1 MRVFLESGK
10 DVMDPKAVKDV
21 CKDKAC
27 VEYLVKMLESED
39 HALSK
44 AAMIT
49 TRTALAPEVGYHQ
62 MLIDCGIIKTLTD
75 IMNQKL
81 LLRKP
86 SRMKKEE
93 QKTRI
98 VHQVRTRGRAAH
110 LIGLLAYNNE
120 KMSDA
125 LVCSSAQRENFTLS
139 LVHLVTDSY
148 YLHNS

>member
-10 DVMDPKAVKDV
+10 DVMDPKTVKDV
-21 CKDKAC
+21 CKDNAC

-39 HALSK
+39 RLSK

-86 SRMKKEE
+86 SRMKKNKDTDCTSSENS
-93 QKTRI
+93 
-98 VHQVRTRGRAAH
+98 RTCDTPDRSPRVQQREDERCAWPC
-110 LIGLLAYNNE
+110 
-120 KMSDA
+120 
-125 LVCSSAQRENFTLS
+125 CSSAQRNSFLS
-139 LVHLVTDSY
+139 STW
-148 YLHNS
+148 